1 MDQVAALRA
10 FVRIVETGSFTHA
23 AASMGT
29 PKATVSK
36 LLQQLEAHLRT
47 KLLSRTTRRLAVTS
61 DGAAYYERAVRL
73 LSDLEELDASVT
85 ASQGRPTG
93 RLRIDVSSSIAQG
106 IIIPALAGFF
116 ARYPDIQLDV
126 GTSDRTADL
135 VADNVDCVI
144 RAGVIGDLSLIAR
157 RIAEMHM
164 TTCAAPSYLD
174 THGTPAEP
182 QALEQEHVRIGYLK
196 QRLAEPHPFSF
207 VRAGETLEVAGRY
220 LVAVNESQTYVA
232 AGLAGHG
239 ILQAPYFMVRPH
251 LESGALRE
259 VLAEWAVPALP
270 LHVVYPPNRHLSTR
284 LRVFVDWA
292 AALFARAELA
302 PPGGDV
308 RQDDQGFGTRT
319 VARQA

>member
-1 MDQVAALRA
+1 MDQLAAVRA
-10 FVRIVETGSFTHA
+10 FVRIVETGSFTQA
-23 AASMGT
+23 AAVLGT
-29 PKATVSK
+29 PKPTVSK
-36 LLQQLEAHLRT
+36 LVQQLEAHLST

-61 DGAAYYERAVRL
+61 DGAAYYERAIRL

-85 ASQGRPTG
+85 ASQARPTG
-93 RLRIDVSSSIAQG
+93 RLRIDVSSSIAQQ
-106 IIIPALAGFF
+106 IIVPALGGFF

-126 GTSDRTADL
+126 GTSDRAADM

-164 TTCAAPSYLD
+164 LTCAAPAYLD
-174 THGTPAEP
+174 AHGVPAHP
-182 QALEQEHVRIGYLK
+182 RALERDHVRVGYLK

-220 LVAVNESQTYVA
+220 QVAVNESQTYLA
-232 AGLAGHG
+232 AGLAGYG
-239 ILQAPYFMVRPH
+239 ILQAPYFMAQPY
-251 LESGALRE
+251 LKSGALRE
-259 VLAEWAVPALP
+259 VLADWGVPSIP

-292 AALFARAELA
+292 AALFSRAELA
-302 PPGGDV
+302 P
-308 RQDDQGFGTRT
+308 R
-319 VARQA
+319 